1 MGNWKLEL
9 FKNNG
14 PERYITSIGNPL
26 EAYTSEM
33 VDRLDIPQDDLVS
46 DWVNDSLHE
55 LIMEIGGQ
63 ELLDQIQEVDGWGID
78 PNEWDY
84 EVRDDEGQILDY

>member
-1 MGNWKLEL
+1 MENWSIEL
-9 FKNNG
+9 FKNET

-26 EAYTSEM
+26 ETYTSEM
-33 VDRLDIPQDDLVS
+33 VDRLNIPQDHLVS

-63 ELLDQIQEVDGWGID
+63 ELLDKIQEVDGWGIH

-84 EVRDDEGQILDY
+84 EVKDDEGQILDY